1 MSDVTGDEFKLFMS
15 VLSKLKSI
23 VSEPQNLAD
32 VIAEQAELDKGFEVK
47 LFEFH
52 VFKFS

>member
-1 MSDVTGDEFKLFMS
+1 MSDVTGDEFKSFMT

-32 VIAEQAELDKGFEVK
+32 VIGEQAELDKGFEVS
-47 LFEFH
+47 LLDLH
-52 VFKFS
+52 ILL